1 MREGII
7 DESLVKQTE
16 QKIKDWW
23 DFDSGNAM
31 GGTPRGENS

>member
-16 QKIKDWW
+16 QEVKDWW
-23 DFDSGNAM
+23 HFDSGNAM
-31 GGTPRGENS
+31 EGTPRGENS